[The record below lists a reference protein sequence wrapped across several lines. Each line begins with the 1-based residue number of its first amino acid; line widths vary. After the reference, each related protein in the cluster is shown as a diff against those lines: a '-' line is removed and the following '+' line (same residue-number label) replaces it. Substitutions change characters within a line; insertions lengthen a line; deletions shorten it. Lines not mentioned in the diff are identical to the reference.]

1 MIKIE
6 EKRFMNRMGID
17 QTYFLVK
24 DGRPIAEYWNY
35 EGARKAREELEEKD

>member
-6 EKRFMNRMGID
+6 EKRFMNRLGID

-24 DGRPIAEYWNY
+24 DGRPIAEYRTY
-35 EGARKAREELEEKD
+35 EEARKAKESEEKD